1 MRWYWEIQ
9 RAAPFLY
16 EYSIRLSMNRRA
28 YKSANNHRTTMKT
41 AMAETNARLR
51 RGKHLIGSLILS
63 AVSAV
68 VWANPPKPAPAPPH
82 VAAPVMHAA
91 GPVAHPGLGAGGPH
105 PGPGGFHGGPGGPH
119 PGGPHFAFHGRDVR
133 HFGHED
139 LVRWRGGRWNRTC
152 FDGRCGWW
160 WFAGGQWYFYD
171 APVYPYPVVVSE
183 VAYVEPG
190 APVAVAPVAAPLN
203 VAPPPRIYYYCDNP
217 PGYYPAVSNCSTQF
231 RQVAAPP
238 R

>member
-1 MRWYWEIQ
+1 
-9 RAAPFLY
+9 
-16 EYSIRLSMNRRA
+16 
-28 YKSANNHRTTMKT
+28 
-41 AMAETNARLR
+41 MAETRTRLHL
-51 RGKHLIGSLILS
+51 GKHLIGALILG
-63 AVSAV
+63 AVAAAA
-68 VWANPPKPAPAPPH
+68 WANPPKPAPAPH
-82 VAAPVMHAA
+82 VAAPAMHAA
-91 GPVAHPGLGAGGPH
+91 GPVAHPGLAAGGPH
-105 PGPGGFHGGPGGPH
+105 PGPEGFHGGPGGPH
-119 PGGPHFAFHGRDVR
+119 PGGPHFAFHGRDVH

-171 APVYPYPVVVSE
+171 TPVYPYPVVVSE

-190 APVAVAPVAAPLN
+190 APVVVAPVAAPLN

-217 PGYYPAVSNCSTQF
+217 PGYYPAVSNCNTQF